1 MIGIPIPVTNLGCA
15 LYGGTSYTNAF
26 LGVNFLVILAGF
38 AIVAFVYMLSRFMP
52 PSMGGKMTAV
62 TRVEIVELVISAL
75 IIMMVIALA
84 LGACTVSSA
93 ISTSVT
99 GSGSSPLVFSDQYLG
114 TLTFST
120 GLTLLTN
127 IYTYSIAYSIDGN
140 LYGSISNNLAEYL
153 PLLIPEE
160 QAVEAADSSGGVFPI
175 KFEFPFGYD
184 LGILYSIL
192 GTLFLIALA
201 PLVITALGMLFVQW
215 LSMPVIQATAFVIV
229 LPVAIAMRSF
239 AYAAAGPGLR
249 QAANT
254 ILALAIAAYIVYPLA
269 VSFDPC
275 IISWVYGQSSC
286 LAGVYPAAG
295 SNPASPYLAPY
306 IVASLPPGEFSSLES
321 GSFSTSG
328 GSIQIPALST
338 FLSAGTAIGLPA
350 LDPFATIAQLQ
361 TLIDSIAQFIF
372 IAIFLFALDLAITF
386 AFAMG
391 LTRALNS
398 GIEGE
403 ARFWSD

>member
-1 MIGIPIPVTNLGCA
+1 MIGTSFPYSIALSNPSCT
-15 LYGGTSYTNAF
+15 LYGSTSYTNSF
-26 LGVNFLVILAGF
+26 LGINFLVILAGF

-52 PSMGGKMTAV
+52 ASLSGKMTAV

-75 IIMMVIALA
+75 IIMMVIAFA
-84 LGACTVSSA
+84 LGACTISSA
-93 ISTSVT
+93 ISTSVS
-99 GSGSSPLVFSDQYLG
+99 GSGSSPLVFSDEYLG
-114 TLTFST
+114 TLTFNT
-120 GLTLLTN
+120 GLTLLTS

-140 LYGSISNNLAEYL
+140 LYGSISNLLAKYL
-153 PLLIPEE
+153 PLIIPEE
-160 QAVEAADSSGGVFPI
+160 AATEAADEAGAVFPI
-175 KFEFPFGYD
+175 TFEFPFGYD

-192 GTLFLIALA
+192 GALFLVALA

-229 LPVAIAMRSF
+229 LPVAIALRSF

-254 ILALAIAAYIVYPLA
+254 FLALAIAAYIVYPLA

-275 IISWVYGQSSC
+275 IISWVYGQPSC
-286 LAGVYPAAG
+286 LGPAG
-295 SNPASPYLAPY
+295 SNPASQYLTPYA
-306 IVASLPPGEFSSLES
+306 ITSLSPGEFSSLGS
-321 GSFSTSG
+321 GSYQTSG
-328 GSIQIPALST
+328 GSIQIPALSI
-338 FLSAGTAIGLPA
+338 FLSAGEGIGLPA
-350 LDPFATIAQLQ
+350 LNPFATIAQLQ
-361 TLIDSIAQFIF
+361 TLIDSISQFVF

-403 ARFWSD
+403 ARFWSE